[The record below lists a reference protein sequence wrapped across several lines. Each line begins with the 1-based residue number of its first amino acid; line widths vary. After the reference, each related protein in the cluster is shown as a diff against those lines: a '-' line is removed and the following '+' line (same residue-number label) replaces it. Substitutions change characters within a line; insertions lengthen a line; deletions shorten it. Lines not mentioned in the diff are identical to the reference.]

1 MIETKEATLEEVS
14 EYLKT
19 VGKRGAYTMQQLGRI
34 STFLSAWNSE
44 SGKQLLQMEVGHLKF
59 LGDKLWDGTITEEEK
74 ALFKVRKQNVEHIAN
89 LMRMKELHV
98 NRVKHKIGG
107 E

>member
-1 MIETKEATLEEVS
+1 
-14 EYLKT
+14 
-19 VGKRGAYTMQQLGRI
+19 
-34 STFLSAWNSE
+34 
-44 SGKQLLQMEVGHLKF
+44 

-74 ALFKVRKQNVEHIAN
+74 SLFKVRKQNVEHIAN

-98 NRVKHKIGG
+98 NRVKNKIGG